1 LEIQPFYGDEVL
13 TTHSVQIRIN
23 PADRKRARELLAAT
37 ADIIVVKDEQTFTLA
52 RHSLGQLKA
61 LLEEIEKG
69 KKAVKQP
76 FDQVLALIGETA
88 KELWDPVMNEHR
100 RIQEL
105 LNGYVKQLEDA
116 RKEEERKHREETRR
130 LQQDHDRKIAEARA
144 AQAKA
149 EEDARKALDETARL
163 KAKADAQAQLLVAAN
178 EQLAKEIAL
187 EASNMFESQK
197 RGLVPGGRVD
207 HNYEFTLVDLPLLIK
222 SGSLRLLRWEVDHR
236 ACQDACQAQLQI
248 DPSCEPTL
256 PGIQVTRKL
265 NVNVRAARP

>member
-1 LEIQPFYGDEVL
+1 MELLPYYGDEIL

-37 ADIIVVKDEQTFTLA
+37 ADIIAVKDEQTFTIA

-69 KKAVKQP
+69 KKSVKQP
-76 FDQVLALIGETA
+76 FDQVLTLISETA

-116 RKEEERKHREETRR
+116 RKEEERRHREETRR
-130 LQQDHDRKIAEARA
+130 LQQEHDRKIGEARA

-149 EEDARKALDETARL
+149 EEEARKALDEAERQR
-163 KAKADAQAQLLVAAN
+163 AKATAQAQLLVAAN

-187 EASNMFESQK
+187 EAANMFESQK

-207 HNYEFTLVDLPLLIK
+207 HNYEFKLVDLEAVIK
-222 SGSLRLLRWEVDHR
+222 ARAVRLLRWEIDHR

-248 DPSCEPTL
+248 DPTCEPTL
-256 PGIQVTRKL
+256 PGIEVTRKL
-265 NVNVRAARP
+265 NVNVRARS